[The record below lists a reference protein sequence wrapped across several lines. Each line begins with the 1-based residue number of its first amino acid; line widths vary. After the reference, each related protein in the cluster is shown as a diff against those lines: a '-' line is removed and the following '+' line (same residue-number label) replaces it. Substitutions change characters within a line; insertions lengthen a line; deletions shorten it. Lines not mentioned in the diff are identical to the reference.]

1 MFYYTLGNLRP
12 ELRSTQRS
20 IQLIACITCPLLKK
34 YGFEAV
40 LKPFIDDVN
49 ILATVSHHS
58 IIYSYFAFFPSFF
71 LQHGIEIEVDG
82 HVRSVKGTVLALLAD
97 TLAAHQLGGFK
108 IGVGFS
114 LRKCRTCMAT
124 AEDMYTALC
133 IAIVPQKP
141 YMLYI
146 YVYTYH
152 PPIHFIALTAIPV
165 LSPWLHHSYIH

>member
-58 IIYSYFAFFPSFF
+58 IIYSYFAFCPSFF

-124 AEDMYTALC
+124 AEDIQNKVYIQLYVLLLYHRSHTCSMYIPITH
-133 IAIVPQKP
+133 Q
-141 YMLYI
+141 
-146 YVYTYH
+146 YT
-152 PPIHFIALTAIPV
+152 
-165 LSPWLHHSYIH
+165 SLH